1 MSQRANFKVSL
12 AHITSRVKQTLV
24 AVLSVT
30 FGISMYIFMNGFMTG
45 VNDSQ
50 TDLAFSTLAHIHI
63 YNDIPA
69 DRTNLLQEKY
79 GDSKLVNLRN
89 PKVIQF
95 TEGIKNSKKIIKTI
109 ENHSSIA
116 GITRQ
121 VNINVF
127 FRNGATKLNGILS
140 GVDVKQENQLF
151 DTEQYITHGSW
162 SELEDRGDGVVIG
175 SGLAQKLSLNLNDNV
190 TVVTADGVSRNF
202 KIIGIV
208 NTTLASVDNAKA
220 YLRISSARQLISKNQ
235 DYVTDIQINIKDF
248 DQASEVAADLAP
260 KTAYKVEAWN
270 QANGQLEAANEL
282 RNIIAVAVSL
292 TILLVAG
299 FGIYNIM
306 NMTVNEKIKEI
317 AILKAMGFDGSDIV
331 EIFLVQSIIIG
342 AVGGLAGI
350 LLGFI
355 VSTSVNNVP
364 FKVATLETLPMVYD
378 IKDYISAFIFGLIMT
393 FLAGYLP
400 AKKASKV
407 DPVQIIRG

>member
-1 MSQRANFKVSL
+1 
-12 AHITSRVKQTLV
+12 
-24 AVLSVT
+24 
-30 FGISMYIFMNGFMTG
+30 
-45 VNDSQ
+45 
-50 TDLAFSTLAHIHI
+50 
-63 YNDIPA
+63 
-69 DRTNLLQEKY
+69 
-79 GDSKLVNLRN
+79 
-89 PKVIQF
+89 
-95 TEGIKNSKKIIKTI
+95 
-109 ENHSSIA
+109 
-116 GITRQ
+116 